1 VTLIFVGMQ
10 DMSSVGLIRCL
21 IHSCAIVLKDEGNQ
35 QGARQFLPHYII
47 WTLTL

>member
-21 IHSCAIVLKDEGNQ
+21 IHRRAIVIKDEGNKQ
-35 QGARQFLPHYII
+35 DAHQFFPYRVC
-47 WTLTL
+47 